1 MLEEADEEY
10 YQVVDRENPR
20 RLLRAL
26 DIIWQTGKTYT
37 ENIAQPLPKRNFE
50 TIRIGLTA
58 EREVMYDRINQRVD
72 KMMEQGL
79 LQEVKN
85 LIPYR
90 NNTALQTVGYTELFK
105 YFDGDWD
112 LDFAVSEI
120 KKNSRRYAKRQLT
133 WLKKLNHVQ
142 WLNYDY
148 IKEDLSTFLQKY
160 ERIKK
165 GGRVINDKL

>member
-1 MLEEADEEY
+1 MLREADEEY

-37 ENIAQPLPKRNFE
+37 ENIAQPLPQRNFE

-79 LQEVKN
+79 LQEAKN
-85 LIPYR
+85 LLPYR
-90 NNTALQTVGYTELFK
+90 NNTALQTVGYAELFK

-160 ERIKK
+160 ERI
-165 GGRVINDKL
+165 NE